1 MSNGS
6 EHNDTPTELK
16 RRRSSLDSFVIPR
29 RTRLPSSKQSQTD
42 QTELDIIDKLFNHN
56 QNTLSDKGCNGENTN
71 GLASPRKK
79 RALFSPRLNK
89 ENDVPMPL
97 NSPKQLD
104 NDIPPE
110 EGKLS
115 TVETLHGGFRQTPFE
130 PGNLSPI
137 LIAGN
142 GHGSSR
148 NASSSY
154 CSERPG
160 SMRSAKEYN
169 HLARQYQLPR
179 FDYKHFEQQCMSKP
193 ETAMFTLHIL
203 MTRCKALNM
212 LYPTASDSPFLGN
225 CYRREH
231 LCYTYHPL

>member
-1 MSNGS
+1 MDVSPLQPRTTISLPHHEAASAQTSNMRLSKSFAFMSNGS

-29 RTRLPSSKQSQTD
+29 RTRLPSSKQSQTG
-42 QTELDIIDKLFNHN
+42 QTELDIIGTLFNHN

-71 GLASPRKK
+71 AWASPRTR
-79 RALFSPRLNK
+79 RALSSPKLNK

-97 NSPKQLD
+97 KSPKQLV

-110 EGKLS
+110 EARLS
-115 TVETLHGGFRQTPFE
+115 TVETLHSGFRQAPYE
-130 PGNLSPI
+130 PGNLSPV
-137 LIAGN
+137 LRAGD
-142 GHGSSR
+142 GYGSSR

-179 FDYKHFEQQCMSKP
+179 FDYKHFEQHCMSIP
-193 ETAMFTLHIL
+193 NQTSLLFT
-203 MTRCKALNM
+203 
-212 LYPTASDSPFLGN
+212 Y
-225 CYRREH
+225 
-231 LCYTYHPL
+231 